1 MPSKGPRICSC
12 GMVVS
17 AGAFCDCQ
25 SKRRAEINAR
35 FEASRQSANQRGY
48 DSKWRRESKEYLARP
63 ENCLCACGCGRAAD
77 MVDHIIPHR
86 GDRKL
91 FWDRKNWQPMASS
104 PCHVRKKQAAEYRS
118 GL

>member
-1 MPSKGPRICSC
+1 MPFKGPRICVC
-12 GMVVS
+12 
-17 AGAFCDCQ
+17 GAFVPGGSLCACQ
-25 SKRRAEINAR
+25 AKRRAERNAR
-35 FEASRQSANQRGY
+35 FEAARLSANARGY

-63 ENCLCACGCGRAAD
+63 ENKHCACGCGRAAD

-91 FWDRKNWQPMASS
+91 FWSRSNWQPMASS
-104 PCHVRKKQAAEYRS
+104 PCHARKKQAAEYRS